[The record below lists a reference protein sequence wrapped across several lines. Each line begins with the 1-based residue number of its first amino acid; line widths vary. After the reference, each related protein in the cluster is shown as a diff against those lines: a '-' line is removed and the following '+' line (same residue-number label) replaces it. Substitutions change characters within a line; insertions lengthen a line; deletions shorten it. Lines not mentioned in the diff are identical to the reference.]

1 MPHFP
6 FRESKEARKSKEGEQ
21 GCIFDDIAQLDSQAL
36 IVRPEQ
42 EYC

>member
-1 MPHFP
+1 MYPMPHFP
-6 FRESKEARKSKEGEQ
+6 FRESKEALRKMEG
-21 GCIFDDIAQLDSQAL
+21 IFDDIAQLDSQAL